1 MTLVHIQFDSTY
13 EASPMFYLSDKN
25 HLYYHIM
32 EFISNIDKIFKLI
45 NTYQSD
51 AITYLGFEIGRTD
64 WMES

>member
-32 EFISNIDKIFKLI
+32 EFISNIDKIFQYRKVNHFISVQKSLTLTI
-45 NTYQSD
+45 H
-51 AITYLGFEIGRTD
+51 IFR
-64 WMES
+64 